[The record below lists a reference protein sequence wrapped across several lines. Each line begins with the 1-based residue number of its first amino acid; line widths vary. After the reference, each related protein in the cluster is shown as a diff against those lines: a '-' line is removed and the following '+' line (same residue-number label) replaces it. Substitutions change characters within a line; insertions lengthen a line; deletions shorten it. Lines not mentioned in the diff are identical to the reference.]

1 MFLMLRIELEKI
13 FLRGRSYIGFAAIGV
28 LVPVIQAA
36 MYSEGN
42 QYFELF
48 TQSLRQQFDFS
59 GNLLN
64 GYLIAYIVLQSL
76 FVHIPLLISLVAG
89 DLLAGE
95 ATAGTYRMLFT
106 RPITR
111 MQIVL
116 AKYIAAQVYTF
127 LLIAWMSLL
136 SMGLSL
142 LFFGQGELFIISS
155 VITILPANDILW
167 RFALAYAF
175 GFLSMGT
182 VASLAFLFS
191 ALVENSIG
199 PIVSTMAI
207 IIVSTIIS
215 ALDAGFIRDIK
226 PFLFT
231 NHLISWRLLFEDTVN
246 TGRILSSAGILA
258 AHSVVFFSAA
268 AWIVRKKDILS

>member
-1 MFLMLRIELEKI
+1 MLRIELEKI